1 MTFNKVVEE
10 AVRDISESG
19 FSPER
24 IAYWQERLRKA
35 AAGALGSQSRIDAML
50 KDALGDVYR
59 RLIENGHA
67 LKVHPGVSRFTI
79 DKLKPK
85 LRIEL
90 QKRIFASAD
99 LIKLN
104 REKSIAQTLQR
115 FSGWATSIPP
125 GGSEVVDK
133 RAVKIDIAKSIRQEP
148 FETRRV
154 LIDQGHKFAAGLNE
168 VIGLDNGAIAS
179 VWHHHHSQYPR
190 HEHEERDGVL
200 FLIRDSWAQQRGF
213 VKLDGHQYRDEVE
226 RVGEFPFCRCT
237 ESWVYNL
244 RDLPPSML
252 TAAGREELDRIKRE
266 IRARI
271 AA

>member
-1 MTFNKVVEE
+1 VTFNEVVTA
-10 AVRDISESG
+10 AVKDISDSG
-19 FSPER
+19 FDPAR

-35 AAGALGSQSRIDAML
+35 AAGAMGAQARVDKLLNDTL
-50 KDALGDVYR
+50 TDVYR
-59 RLIENGHA
+59 RLIENGQA
-67 LKVHPGVSRFTI
+67 LKVHPGVSRFTV
-79 DKLKPK
+79 DRLKPK
-85 LRIEL
+85 LRVEL

-115 FSGWATSIPP
+115 FSGWASSIPQ
-125 GGSEVVDK
+125 GGSDVVDK
-133 RAVKIDIAKSIRQEP
+133 RAVKLDIGKSIRQEP

-179 VWHHHHSQYPR
+179 IWHHHHSQYPR
-190 HEHEERDGVL
+190 FEHEERDGVL

-213 VKLDGHQYRDEVE
+213 VKLDGRQYRDEVE

-252 TAAGREELDRIKRE
+252 TVAGHEELDRIKRE
-266 IRARI
+266 IRARM